1 MTPMF
6 SKLAQTGRAAVI
18 ALALGASVVTAAPA
32 LAQSGEPQLNFQ
44 LELGNGGGGAQ
55 FQMAPGGNPQGRV
68 AVPDDGGFDPSY
80 WCLSDRDIRRGL
92 GQYGFREVRVVRELR
107 RERVE
112 VVARYGSRY
121 YSMRVDRCS
130 GKVDQVKRLRRP
142 GGGFG
147 LQFNFGN

>member
-6 SKLAQTGRAAVI
+6 SKVRNAGRAALI
-18 ALALGASVVTAAPA
+18 ALVLGASVVTAAPA
-32 LAQSGEPQLNFQ
+32 LAQSGEPQFNFQ
-44 LELGNGGGGAQ
+44 LELGSGGAQ
-55 FQMAPGGNPQGRV
+55 MQMSPGGSAQGRV
-68 AVPDDGGFDPSY
+68 AVPDHDGYPSEY
-80 WCLSDRDIRRGL
+80 WCLTDREIRRRL

-121 YSMRVDRCS
+121 YSMRVDRCT
-130 GKVDQVKRLRRP
+130 GEVDQVKRLRRP